1 MSDRQSHSPRTNA
14 ELVRRFLD
22 VVETDIVP
30 LTEQGVASGNKVF
43 GAALVAKSDLSLVL
57 AATNNEM
64 ANPLWH
70 GEMHA
75 LKLYYELPEADRVPL
90 KDCYFISTH
99 EPCSMCLSAITWA
112 GLDNFHYFFSHQNS
126 RDMFAIPHDLR
137 ILKQVFGLDAD
148 GYAKS
153 NAFWQC
159 RDLVADAKALQNPP
173 TEQIDRIV
181 ERYET
186 MSANYQANKDQNAI
200 PLA

>member
-1 MSDRQSHSPRTNA
+1 MANYTDSTRI
-14 ELVRRFLD
+14 LRFLD
-22 VVETDIVP
+22 VIEHDIIP
-30 LTEQGVASGNKVF
+30 LTTQGVAQGNKIF
-43 GAALVAKSDLSLVL
+43 GAALVAKRDLSMVL

-70 GEMHA
+70 GEMHL

-99 EPCSMCLSAITWA
+99 EPCSLCLSAITWA
-112 GLDNFHYFFSHQNS
+112 GLDNFHYFFSHENS
-126 RDMFAIPHDLR
+126 RDMFAIPHDLK
-137 ILKQVFGLDAD
+137 ILKEVFGLDAD

-159 RDLVADAKALQNPP
+159 RDLVADAEALRSAP
-173 TEQIDRIV
+173 TEQIAYIRACYA
-181 ERYET
+181 EL
-186 MSANYQANKDQNAI
+186 SASYQAGKDANAI

>member
-1 MSDRQSHSPRTNA
+1 MADNTTNSDQPHA
-14 ELVRRFLD
+14 ERVHRFLD
-22 VVETDIVP
+22 VIEHDIVP
-30 LTEQGVASGNKVF
+30 LTEMGVAAGNKIF

-70 GEMHA
+70 GEMHL
-75 LKLYYELPEADRVPL
+75 LKLYYELPESERAPL
-90 KDCYFISTH
+90 ADCYFISTH
-99 EPCSMCLSAITWA
+99 EPCSLCLSAITWA

-137 ILKQVFGLDAD
+137 ILKEVFGLDAD

-153 NAFWQC
+153 NAFWHC
-159 RDLVADAKALQNPP
+159 RDIVADARSLPEPP
-173 TEQIDRIV
+173 SDQVDRISA
-181 ERYET
+181 RYEAL
-186 MSANYQANKDQNAI
+186 SASYQAGKDGNTI